1 MNRLNLSI
9 FNVIKER
16 DGMLMR
22 QLYETL
28 PENDRVSYS
37 YFRAW
42 VEKSRTSAGVLRR
55 RPFSRSNSVF
65 LTANRHISD
74 RRMRLMIMITEWEIL
89 SKKTASW
96 YCPADRLH
104 SVYGKFKALVPKDP
118 QSDWESEQN
127 RRRLIWDLK
136 WKEHWTKQMI
146 ENKNKRL
153 EIYRK
158 MSPKIREM
166 KGSTEEVQES
176 ISKIY
181 KSKSKEVSIVTPLTF
196 THGSN
201 KFTYSEAPEDS
212 IHSLW
217 ARGIFPAFYKNQ
229 TTLEPSSVVWHFFD
243 IENNITQDRFNHAI
257 ADIFD
262 FMIINDWNGLD
273 FMIYIYTWN
282 ESRSK
287 IYANMHK
294 VEHAVLKIKNKK
306 GLGKLRTER
315 IDSGRF
321 KGVQFINLN
330 VAKYFNT
337 FKSNQ
342 RKDR

>member
-1 MNRLNLSI
+1 
-9 FNVIKER
+9 
-16 DGMLMR
+16 
-22 QLYETL
+22 
-28 PENDRVSYS
+28 
-37 YFRAW
+37 
-42 VEKSRTSAGVLRR
+42 
-55 RPFSRSNSVF
+55 
-65 LTANRHISD
+65 
-74 RRMRLMIMITEWEIL
+74 
-89 SKKTASW
+89 
-96 YCPADRLH
+96 
-104 SVYGKFKALVPKDP
+104 
-118 QSDWESEQN
+118 
-127 RRRLIWDLK
+127 
-136 WKEHWTKQMI
+136 MI

-158 MSPKIREM
+158 ISPEIREM
-166 KGSTEEVQES
+166 QGKNKVVHEST
-176 ISKIY
+176 SKIY
-181 KSKSKEVSIVTPLTF
+181 KTKSKEASIVTPLTF
-196 THGSN
+196 THNSN
-201 KFTYSEAPEDS
+201 KFIYSEAPEDS

-262 FMIINDWNGLD
+262 FMIINDWKGLD

-287 IYANMHK
+287 IYKNMHK
-294 VEHAVLKIKNKK
+294 VERAVLKANNKK
-306 GLGKLRTER
+306 GFGKLRTER

-337 FKSNQ
+337 LKSNQ
-342 RKDR
+342 HIDG